1 MQFTDFENSGGID
14 RFISSHIGTGQSP
27 ETDSCLAVATAAP
40 VARAARGEA
49 LAEAAGAV
57 AAAAAAGL
65 FCEVVATSLRFNRIP
80 GASSAARSSELVGEG
95 GSEGV
100 GVGVLAPRLGLPLGR
115 RACLPTGPCQ
125 EGSLEVDGEAD
136 LAAGT
141 AISLQG
147 LPLGFAAFAAAA
159 TVAASVAASAGV
171 LHEHHASVIAAVAP
185 EHERHLSH
193 QHRF

>member
-1 MQFTDFENSGGID
+1 MQFTDFEHADGID

-40 VARAARGEA
+40 VGRAARGEA
-49 LAEAAGAV
+49 LAEAAG
-57 AAAAAAGL
+57 AAAAAGL